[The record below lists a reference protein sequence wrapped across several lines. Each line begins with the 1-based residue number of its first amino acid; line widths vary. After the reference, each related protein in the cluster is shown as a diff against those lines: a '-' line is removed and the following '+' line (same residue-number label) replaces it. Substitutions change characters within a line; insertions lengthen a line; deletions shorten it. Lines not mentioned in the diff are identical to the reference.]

1 MSTSLTEVNF
11 TGRCSRQ
18 RDTDGTSTTANGNGG
33 GNSLNLEPSTFGS
46 LQPRSA
52 WLVLRGSRSG
62 MNLIFFCLIFDER
75 VALFLIL
82 LPLPSELSHR
92 ASKASHG
99 RHEHRCKYAS
109 TVHCVLATACKLYL
123 GVNCEK
129 FVPANA
135 LSCMVPM

>member
-1 MSTSLTEVNF
+1 MCSTREGLLQYVYFIDGGELHGQVLKATRH
-11 TGRCSRQ
+11 GRDLDDR
-18 RDTDGTSTTANGNGG
+18 NGNGG
-33 GNSLNLEPSTFGS
+33 GNSLRNLEPSTFGS

-92 ASKASHG
+92 KPATG
-99 RHEHRCKYAS
+99 GTS
-109 TVHCVLATACKLYL
+109 TAVSTQVRYTVYWLLH
-123 GVNCEK
+123 VNCT
-129 FVPANA
+129 
-135 LSCMVPM
+135 